1 MGLKGTPLVVMFP
14 ITACEINCCHPQSPK
29 SSLGMAAK

>member
-14 ITACEINCCHPQSPK
+14 ITVCEINGCHPQGLK
-29 SSLGMAAK
+29 SSLRMAAK